1 MGICFH
7 PWRRY
12 KASKRIRALNSLFVG
27 TQIIQ
32 KTARG
37 HSNSDGLLLC
47 LILEFDLARCLENTA
62 KGTKDPSNEYFD
74 SFHTKFPF
82 CKYGNSN
89 LDRLLLCLIL
99 EFHLARY
106 L

>member
-1 MGICFH
+1 MGKCFH
-7 PWRRY
+7 PRKDI
-12 KASKRIRALNSLFVG
+12 KASKRIRALNSVFVS

-37 HSNSDGLLLC
+37 HSNLDGLLLC

-74 SFHTKFPF
+74 SFDTKFPF
-82 CKYGNSN
+82 CKLSKNS
-89 LDRLLLCLIL
+89 
-99 EFHLARY
+99 
-106 L
+106 